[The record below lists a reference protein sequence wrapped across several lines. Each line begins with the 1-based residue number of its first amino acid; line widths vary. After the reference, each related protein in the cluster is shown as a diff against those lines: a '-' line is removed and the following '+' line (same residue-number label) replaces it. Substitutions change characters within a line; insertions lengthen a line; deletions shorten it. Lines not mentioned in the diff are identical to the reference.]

1 MILGIGTDI
10 VKIARIASLYNK
22 HPNNFA
28 RKILTN
34 QEIKIFSSFSL
45 EKKQISY
52 LAKRFA
58 IKEAFVKALG
68 TGFRKEVSF
77 LDIEVIN
84 NNLGKPEIIISKQL
98 EKHFRAGQFFAMQK
112 TNKDY
117 SIPNFFVSVSDE
129 EEYVVAFV
137 VIE

>member
-1 MILGIGTDI
+1 MVLGIGTDI
-10 VKIARIASLYNK
+10 VKIARIASLHNK
-22 HPNNFA
+22 YPDNFV

-34 QEIKIFSSFSL
+34 KEIKVFSSFSL

-98 EKHFRAGQFFAMQK
+98 QKAISAGQFFAMK
-112 TNKDY
+112 KINKDY